1 MGRSRSRFVI
11 SFKTKLVTLLIAVIL
26 TIFLLIGYNMP
37 IETVTGPINHD
48 ACLGDYQVG
57 YSLLLGE
64 GGEFQHDKKIA
75 LSGSCYFEKD
85 PTSAANGTDDRV
97 RLKLYLF

>member
-11 SFKTKLVTLLIAVIL
+11 SFKTKLGTLLTAVLL
-26 TIFLLIGYNMP
+26 TIFIIIGYNLP

-48 ACLGDYQVG
+48 GCLGDYQVG

-64 GGEFQHDKKIA
+64 RGKFQHDKKIA

-97 RLKLYLF
+97 TLKLYLF